1 MKYEMKKE
9 LIEEIVDIEDFVKG
23 MLRSCNR
30 GITALEKVTE
40 LKELK
45 YEISRF
51 KDLMRQEMNL
61 IDLNFLVIEEIMEE
75 LK

>member
-1 MKYEMKKE
+1 MKTKKK
-9 LIEEIVDIEDFVKG
+9 LIEEIVDIEDSVKE
-23 MLRSCNR
+23 MLRFCNG
-30 GITALEKVTE
+30 GISDLKKVTE

-51 KDLMRQEMNL
+51 QGLMRQEMNL
-61 IDLNFLVIEEIMEE
+61 IDLKFLIVEEIMEE